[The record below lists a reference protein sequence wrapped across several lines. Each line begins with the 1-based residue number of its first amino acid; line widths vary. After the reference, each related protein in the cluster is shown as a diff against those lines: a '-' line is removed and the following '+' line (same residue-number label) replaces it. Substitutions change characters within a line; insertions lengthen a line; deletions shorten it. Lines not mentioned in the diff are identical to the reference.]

1 MNNNNL
7 VEEIMENN
15 YVAYV
20 KAVGNYDGSATGGA
34 YIILKGND
42 TYKISS
48 KAQVN
53 TIAYKMELLT
63 IVSVVCSIPDG
74 GSVVIFTN
82 NKMLRSLNNLIEIK
96 DGANYPELKKLFLE
110 QKKRLGR
117 VDVVWRKKD
126 NENIMFNSVTDHAE
140 QVFEE
145 LCSKANI
152 RDKRR

>member
-1 MNNNNL
+1 M
-7 VEEIMENN
+7 
-15 YVAYV
+15 
-20 KAVGNYDGSATGGA
+20 
-34 YIILKGND
+34 
-42 TYKISS
+42 
-48 KAQVN
+48 
-53 TIAYKMELLT
+53 
-63 IVSVVCSIPDG
+63 
-74 GSVVIFTN
+74 IFTN
-82 NKMLRSLNNLIEIK
+82 NKMLRSLNNLREIK

-126 NENIMFNSVTDHAE
+126 YENIMFNSVTDNAE

>member
-1 MNNNNL
+1 
-7 VEEIMENN
+7 MENN

-34 YIILKGND
+34 YIILKGKD

-63 IVSVVCSIPDG
+63 IVLVACSIPDG

-82 NKMLRSLNNLIEIK
+82 NKMLRSLNNLREIK

-110 QKKRLGR
+110 QKKRLRR

-126 NENIMFNSVTDHAE
+126 GENIMFNSVTDHAE

-145 LCSKANI
+145 LCSKCNI
-152 RDKRR
+152 EDKRR

>member
-1 MNNNNL
+1 
-7 VEEIMENN
+7 MENN

-20 KAVGNYDGSATGGA
+20 KAVGNYDGSATDGA
-34 YIILKGND
+34 YIILKGKD

-63 IVSVVCSIPDG
+63 IVSVACSIPDG

-82 NKMLRSLNNLIEIK
+82 NKMLRSLNNLREIK

-110 QKKRLGR
+110 QKKRLRR

-126 NENIMFNSVTDHAE
+126 GENIMFNSVTDHAE

-145 LCSKANI
+145 LCSKCNI
-152 RDKRR
+152 EDKRR

>member
-1 MNNNNL
+1 
-7 VEEIMENN
+7 MENN

-63 IVSVVCSIPDG
+63 IVSVTCSIPDG

-126 NENIMFNSVTDHAE
+126 DENIMFNSVADHAE

-145 LCSKANI
+145 LCIKANI

>member
-1 MNNNNL
+1 
-7 VEEIMENN
+7 MENN

-34 YIILKGND
+34 YIILKGKD

-63 IVSVVCSIPDG
+63 IVSVACSIPDG

-82 NKMLRSLNNLIEIK
+82 NKMLRSLNNLREIK

-110 QKKRLGR
+110 QKKRLRR

-126 NENIMFNSVTDHAE
+126 VARTSCSTPLRTTQSRSSRSFAASVILKIKDVKH
-140 QVFEE
+140 
-145 LCSKANI
+145 
-152 RDKRR
+152 

>member
-1 MNNNNL
+1 
-7 VEEIMENN
+7 MENN

-63 IVSVVCSIPDG
+63 IVSVTCSIPDG

-82 NKMLRSLNNLIEIK
+82 NKMLISLNNLREIK

-110 QKKRLGR
+110 QKKRLR
-117 VDVVWRKKD
+117 MVDVVWRKKD
-126 NENIMFNSVTDHAE
+126 YENIMFNSVTDHAE

-145 LCSKANI
+145 LCIKANI

>member
-1 MNNNNL
+1 
-7 VEEIMENN
+7 MENN

-53 TIAYKMELLT
+53 TIAYKMELLA
-63 IVSVVCSIPDG
+63 IVSVACSIPDG

-82 NKMLRSLNNLIEIK
+82 NKMLISLNNLREIK

-110 QKKRLGR
+110 QKKRLR
-117 VDVVWRKKD
+117 RADVVWRKK
-126 NENIMFNSVTDHAE
+126 EEGNIMFNSVTDHAE
-140 QVFEE
+140 EVFEE

>member
-1 MNNNNL
+1 
-7 VEEIMENN
+7 MENN

-34 YIILKGND
+34 YIILKGDD

-53 TIAYKMELLT
+53 TIAYKMELLN
-63 IVSVVCSIPDG
+63 IVSVACSIPDG
-74 GSVVIFTN
+74 GSVVILTN
-82 NKMLRSLNNLIEIK
+82 NKMLRSLNNLREIK

-117 VDVVWRKKD
+117 VDVVWRKKEEG
-126 NENIMFNSVTDHAE
+126 NVMFNSVTDHAE

>member
-1 MNNNNL
+1 
-7 VEEIMENN
+7 MENN

-34 YIILKGND
+34 YTILKGDD

-48 KAQVN
+48 NARVN
-53 TIAYKMELLT
+53 TIAYNMELLT
-63 IVSVVCSIPDG
+63 IVSVACSIPDG

-82 NKMLRSLNNLIEIK
+82 NKMLRSLNNLKEIK
-96 DGANYPELKKLFLE
+96 DGANYPELKKLFME
-110 QKKRLGR
+110 QKKRLR
-117 VDVVWRKKD
+117 SVYVVWRKKD

-145 LCSKANI
+145 LCRKCNI
-152 RDKRR
+152 KDKRR

>member
-1 MNNNNL
+1 
-7 VEEIMENN
+7 MENN

-34 YIILKGND
+34 YTILKGDD

-53 TIAYKMELLT
+53 TIAYKMGLLT
-63 IVSVVCSIPDG
+63 IVSVACSIPDG

-82 NKMLRSLNNLIEIK
+82 NKMLRSLNNLKEIK

-110 QKKRLGR
+110 QKKRLRR

-145 LCSKANI
+145 ICSKCNI
-152 RDKRR
+152 KDKRR

>member
-1 MNNNNL
+1 
-7 VEEIMENN
+7 MENN

-34 YIILKGND
+34 YIILKGKD

-63 IVSVVCSIPDG
+63 IVSVACSIPDG

-82 NKMLRSLNNLIEIK
+82 NKMLRSLNNLREEIK

-110 QKKRLGR
+110 QKKRLRR

-126 NENIMFNSVTDHAE
+126 GENIMFNSVTDHAE

-145 LCSKANI
+145 LCSKCNI
-152 RDKRR
+152 EDKRR

>member
-1 MNNNNL
+1 
-7 VEEIMENN
+7 MENN

-53 TIAYKMELLT
+53 TIAYKMELLA
-63 IVSVVCSIPDG
+63 IVSVACSIPDG
-74 GSVVIFTN
+74 GSAVIFTN
-82 NKMLRSLNNLIEIK
+82 NKMLISLNNLREIK

-110 QKKRLGR
+110 QKKRLRR

-126 NENIMFNSVTDHAE
+126 EENIMFNSVTDHAE

-145 LCSKANI
+145 LCIKANI

>member
-1 MNNNNL
+1 
-7 VEEIMENN
+7 MENN

-53 TIAYKMELLT
+53 TIAYKMELLA
-63 IVSVVCSIPDG
+63 IVSVACSIPDG

-82 NKMLRSLNNLIEIK
+82 NKMLRSLNNLREIK

-110 QKKRLGR
+110 QKKRLRR
-117 VDVVWRKKD
+117 VDVMWRKKD
-126 NENIMFNSVTDHAE
+126 NENIMFNSVTDNAE

>member
-1 MNNNNL
+1 
-7 VEEIMENN
+7 MENN

-63 IVSVVCSIPDG
+63 IVSVSCSIPDG

-82 NKMLRSLNNLIEIK
+82 NKMLRSLNNLREIK

-110 QKKRLGR
+110 QKKRLRR

-126 NENIMFNSVTDHAE
+126 GENIMFNSVTDHAE

-145 LCSKANI
+145 LCSKCNI
-152 RDKRR
+152 EDKRR